1 MALTFP
7 TGTRYPSNVALLPN
21 NFIRPAFEE
30 LYGFDAKQDVGLATP
45 DISVVQFG
53 GDGATISTS
62 GVSGATSYTYERDT
76 DSGFSSPTTISSG
89 TLDLT
94 VNDTG
99 PLSKTVT
106 YYYRI
111 VATDGVETTTS
122 NTASIVIPAVFTTST
137 LSESE
142 TVENFN
148 SIYTLTIQPD
158 TVITSGTVTLAGLD
172 ASQTTDNA
180 SLSITSTSN
189 IFGTSADWTQST
201 GTLVLTVS
209 TTVPNNADTV
219 VTFTIQN
226 PSHPN
231 SGSTG
236 ITLDASGFTQAAIS
250 GTFMSVSQDPLLN
263 LPTFPTIAL
272 VDSEDDIIKHN
283 NVTADALTNPANKVT
298 IAKAL
303 DTDDLY
309 VWTGG
314 EWVIFN
320 DDGISP

>member
-7 TGTRYPSNVALLPN
+7 TGTRYPSNVVLLPS

-30 LYGFDAKQDVGLATP
+30 LYGFDSKQDVGLAIP

-94 VNDTG
+94 VNDTS
-99 PLSKTVT
+99 LSKSVT

-122 NTASIVIPAVFTTST
+122 NTASIVIPAVFTTASLTASST
-137 LSESE
+137 VADVVN
-142 TVENFN
+142 TF
-148 SIYTLTIQPD
+148 TLTMRPEVD
-158 TVITSGTVTLAGLD
+158 ITSGTVTLTGLD
-172 ASQTTDNA
+172 ASQTADNA

-189 IFGTSADWTQST
+189 IFGTTADWTQST

-209 TTVPNNADTV
+209 TTVPSDANTI
-219 VTFTIQN
+219 VTFDLTN
-226 PSHPN
+226 PSDTPN

-236 ITLDASGFTQAAIS
+236 ITLDSPDYNQASISGDFLYTVGPYTITDTTRNESVIVSDTTQA
-250 GTFMSVSQDPLLN
+250 QY
-263 LPTFPTIAL
+263 TI
-272 VDSEDDIIKHN
+272 EYG
-283 NVTADALTNPANKVT
+283 ADTQ
-298 IAKAL
+298 
-303 DTDDLY
+303 DLY
-309 VWTGG
+309 VWDGSA
-314 EWVIFN
+314 WFIFN
-320 DDGISP
+320 ND

>member
-21 NFIRPAFEE
+21 GFIRPAFEE
-30 LYGFDAKQDVGLATP
+30 LYGFDAQQVVELALP
-45 DISVVQFG
+45 DIAVVQFG
-53 GDGATISTS
+53 DDGATINTT
-62 GVSGATSYTYERDT
+62 GVDRATSYTYERDT
-76 DSGFSSPTTISSG
+76 DSEFSSPTTISSG
-89 TLDLT
+89 TPDLT

-99 PLSKTVT
+99 LSKIVT
-106 YYYRI
+106 HYYRI
-111 VATDGVETTTS
+111 TATDGTLTS
-122 NTASIVIPAVFTTST
+122 TSATASIVIPAVFTTST
-137 LSESE
+137 VSESE

-148 SIYTLTIQPD
+148 STYTLTIRPE
-158 TVITSGTVTLAGLD
+158 VAITSGTVTLAGLD
-172 ASQTTDNA
+172 ASQTADNA
-180 SLSITSTSN
+180 SFSITSTSD
-189 IFGTSADWTQST
+189 IFGTTADWTQST
-201 GTLVLTVS
+201 GTLVFNVS

-219 VTFTIQN
+219 VTFTIKN
-226 PSHPN
+226 PSYPS

-236 ITLDASGFTQAAIS
+236 ITLDTSGFTQATVS

-272 VDSEDDIIKHN
+272 VDSADDILKHN
-283 NVTADALTNPANKVT
+283 NATADELTNPSNEVI

-309 VWTGG
+309 VWGG
-314 EWVIFN
+314 SVWYIFY

>member
-30 LYGFDAKQDVGLATP
+30 LYGFDSKQDVGLAIP
-45 DISVVQFG
+45 NISVVQFG
-53 GDGATISTS
+53 DDGATISTS

-99 PLSKTVT
+99 PLSKIVT

-111 VATDGVETTTS
+111 IATDGVDTTTS
-122 NTASIVIPAVFTTST
+122 VTASIVIPAVFTTST

-142 TVENFN
+142 TIENLD
-148 SIYTLTIQPD
+148 STYTLTIQPD
-158 TVITSGTVTLAGLD
+158 TAITSGTVTLAGLD
-172 ASQTTDNA
+172 ASQTVDNA

-189 IFGTSADWTQST
+189 IFGATADWTQST

-219 VTFTIQN
+219 VTFTLQN
-226 PSHPN
+226 PSYPN

-236 ITLDASGFTQAAIS
+236 ITLDASGFTQASIS
-250 GTFMSVSQDPLLN
+250 GTFMSVSQDQFLN
-263 LPTFPTIAL
+263 LQSFPTIGL
-272 VDSEDDIIKHN
+272 INNQEDVITRTD
-283 NVTADALTNPANKVT
+283 LTNPANEVT
-298 IAKAL
+298 IVQAL

-309 VWTGG
+309 VWDGSA
-314 EWVIFN
+314 WHIFN
-320 DDGISP
+320 NDT

>member
-7 TGTRYPSNVALLPN
+7 TGTRYPSNVVLLPSS
-21 NFIRPAFEE
+21 FIRPAFEE
-30 LYGFDAKQDVGLATP
+30 LYGFDAQQDVGLATP

-53 GDGATISTS
+53 DDGATISTS

-122 NTASIVIPAVFTTST
+122 VTASFVIVGDFTTVSLLGSST
-137 LSESE
+137 VAN
-142 TVENFN
+142 TVNTF
-148 SIYTLTIQPD
+148 TLTIRPEVD
-158 TVITSGTVTLAGLD
+158 ITSGTVTLTGLD
-172 ASQTTDNA
+172 ASQTADNA

-189 IFGTSADWTQST
+189 IFGTTADWTQST

-209 TTVPNNADTV
+209 TTVPSNTDTI
-219 VTFTIQN
+219 VTFDLTN
-226 PSHPN
+226 PSDTPN

-236 ITLDASGFTQAAIS
+236 ITLDSANYNQASITGDFLYTVGPFTVAD
-250 GTFMSVSQDPLLN
+250 TTRNESVILADTTQ
-263 LPTFPTIAL
+263 TQYTI
-272 VDSEDDIIKHN
+272 EYG
-283 NVTADALTNPANKVT
+283 ADTQ
-298 IAKAL
+298 
-303 DTDDLY
+303 DLY
-309 VWTGG
+309 VWDGSA
-314 EWVIFN
+314 WYIFN
-320 DDGISP
+320 ND